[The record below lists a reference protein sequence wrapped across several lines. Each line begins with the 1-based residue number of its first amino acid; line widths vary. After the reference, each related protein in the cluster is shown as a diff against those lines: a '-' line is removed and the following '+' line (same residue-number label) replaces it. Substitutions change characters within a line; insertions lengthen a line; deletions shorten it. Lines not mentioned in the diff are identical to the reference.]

1 MPDKKNKSEI
11 LRHSTA
17 HVLAAAVLE
26 MFPEAKF
33 GMGPA
38 TEDGFFYDFELP
50 RTLIPEDLPLLE
62 EKMKKIIKAD
72 YKFERAE
79 ISIKEATEHFQKLGQ
94 TLKMEI
100 IKDLEKEKGVAGCGL
115 RVAIYK
121 SGTFVDLCSGPHLES
136 TGKINADAIKLTRI
150 SGAYWKGDE
159 KNQQLQRIYGVVFTQ
174 EKELQEYLTQKEEAE
189 KRDHRKLGKELD
201 LFIFSDLVG
210 PGLPI
215 YTPKGATIRREIIN
229 YSNELQRGIGYQEV
243 HTPNI
248 NKAELFKVSGHY
260 EKFKD
265 DMLKV
270 ISNYTAE
277 EYFLKPMNCP
287 QHTQIFASKMRSYKD
302 LPIRIADFANLYRD
316 EKPGELLGLTRLR
329 CFCQDDGHSF
339 CREDQIKTEFASIL
353 GIIKQAMKTYN
364 MEYTIRLSLWD
375 PETPEKY
382 LGDPSVWENSQKLL
396 EEILVENKI
405 EYTHGV
411 GEAAMY
417 GPKMDLISKDS
428 LGREWQIST
437 IQLDLI
443 MPTRFELSY
452 IDEEGK
458 KRTPIMIHRAITG
471 SPERFM
477 GILIEHYA
485 GAFPVW
491 LSPVQAMIIPV
502 GEKFEKYAEKVNAV
516 LQEKNIRSEI
526 NSNSESLGKRIREAE
541 KQKIPYM
548 LIVGEKEEASVE
560 ASMKVSIRHR
570 DDKKQETMPLQDF
583 VKKITKEI
591 QEKK

>member
-405 EYTHGV
+405 EYTRGV

>member
-1 MPDKKNKSEI
+1 M
-11 LRHSTA
+11 
-17 HVLAAAVLE
+17 
-26 MFPEAKF
+26 
-33 GMGPA
+33 
-38 TEDGFFYDFELP
+38 
-50 RTLIPEDLPLLE
+50 
-62 EKMKKIIKAD
+62 
-72 YKFERAE
+72 
-79 ISIKEATEHFQKLGQ
+79 
-94 TLKMEI
+94 
-100 IKDLEKEKGVAGCGL
+100 
-115 RVAIYK
+115 
-121 SGTFVDLCSGPHLES
+121 ES

-405 EYTHGV
+405 EYTRGV